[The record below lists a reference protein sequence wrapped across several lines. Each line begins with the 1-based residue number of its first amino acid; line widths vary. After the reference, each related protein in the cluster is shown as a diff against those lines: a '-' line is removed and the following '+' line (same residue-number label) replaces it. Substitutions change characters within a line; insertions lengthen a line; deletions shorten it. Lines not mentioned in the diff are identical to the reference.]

1 LNIAIVG
8 DGIAGRTLH
17 RLLKAQAMA
26 VELFGERK
34 KTHCRIRSCGFGT
47 SAACVDFVRRLGIA
61 PEEYV
66 VSRHPGITIAGRR
79 IPGDIYSIDKPRL
92 LAALSADVRYDPPS
106 LDQYDLVV
114 DATGV
119 RRAVAPPIPAAADK
133 IAAGYQYR
141 TRIEGRPLLSFD
153 PIKGGYLWTIPL
165 GDGEAHIGGASAVL
179 PRAEVEDLT
188 RQYLRR
194 HQPGKVICSC
204 SEELRVSG
212 PLFPLVS
219 GNVVTVGE
227 SAGLVVPF
235 GAAGIHTAFESAAVL
250 ARHIG
255 AGDLAG
261 YEVAIRKRFGRL
273 NAARRIV
280 DRLETTGHLPV
291 AAFGTA
297 WWTLRYQGL
306 RPGVADLFHIRR
318 KLLAVHRGAGR
329 P

>member
-153 PIKGGYLWTIPL
+153 PIKGGSHRRRLSGP
-165 GDGEAHIGGASAVL
+165 AASRGGGPYPSVPAPASA
-179 PRAEVEDLT
+179 
-188 RQYLRR
+188 RQGNL
-194 HQPGKVICSC
+194 
-204 SEELRVSG
+204 
-212 PLFPLVS
+212 LV
-219 GNVVTVGE
+219 
-227 SAGLVVPF
+227 F
-235 GAAGIHTAFESAAVL
+235 G
-250 ARHIG
+250 
-255 AGDLAG
+255 
-261 YEVAIRKRFGRL
+261 
-273 NAARRIV
+273 
-280 DRLETTGHLPV
+280 
-291 AAFGTA
+291 GTA
-297 WWTLRYQGL
+297 GFRPPLSPGL
-306 RPGVADLFHIRR
+306 RE
-318 KLLAVHRGAGR
+318 RGHGG
-329 P
+329 